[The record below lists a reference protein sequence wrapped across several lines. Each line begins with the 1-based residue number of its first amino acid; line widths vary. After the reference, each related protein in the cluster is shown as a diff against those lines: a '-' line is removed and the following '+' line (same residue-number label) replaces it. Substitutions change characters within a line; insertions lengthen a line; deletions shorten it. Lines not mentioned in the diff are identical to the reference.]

1 MTHTMLT
8 KTEAELLTARAV
20 TTANALAHLLK
31 QLHDG
36 QAHKALGYS
45 TWSAYCAAHF
55 DESLRTIQ
63 RYIRQERV
71 CEAIAGSVNVSRF
84 TNGALEALLDDD
96 IDHMRQVAD
105 IAARSVTGDIGKDVV
120 KSVQAAITETVN
132 TGAVDINGEQYAVSD
147 ALVAGVRGTL
157 REDVL
162 KKRDYLIADIPAKYE
177 LYQLQGGF
185 VRMIMLTSPIDNNA
199 RLNLSSANGDIV
211 RISIWREHREQ
222 S

>member
-1 MTHTMLT
+1 MTHTPLT
-8 KTEAELLTARAV
+8 KSEAELLTAKAV
-20 TTANALAHLLK
+20 TTANALAYLLK

-36 QAHKALGYS
+36 QAHKALEYK
-45 TWSAYCAAHF
+45 TWTAYVEDNF
-55 DESLRTIQ
+55 SESLRTIQ

-71 CEAIAGSVNVSRF
+71 REALAGSVNVSRF
-84 TNGALEALLDDD
+84 TGGALEALVEDD

-105 IAARSVTGDIGKDVV
+105 IASRSVTGDIGKDVV

-132 TGAVDINGEQYAVSD
+132 TGAVDIGGEQYAVDD

-162 KKRDYLIADIPAKYE
+162 KGREYLAAKQPVIMCYGTRDFNNQEVIQIMIANAPGILDSIQFASAPLYL
-177 LYQLQGGF
+177 
-185 VRMIMLTSPIDNNA
+185 
-199 RLNLSSANGDIV
+199 
-211 RISIWREHREQ
+211 SIWRE

>member
-1 MTHTMLT
+1 MTHTPLT
-8 KTEAELLTARAV
+8 KTEARMLTAKAV
-20 TTANALAHLLK
+20 TIADALAYLLK

-36 QAHKALGYS
+36 QAHKALGYA

-71 CEAIAGSVNVSRF
+71 REALAGSVNVSRF
-84 TNGALEALLDDD
+84 TNGALETLAEPD

-105 IAARSVTGDIGKDVV
+105 IAARSATGDIGKDVI
-120 KSVQAAITETVN
+120 KSVQAAITEMMN
-132 TGAVDINGEQYAVSD
+132 TGAVDIDGEQYAVGD
-147 ALVAGVRGTL
+147 ALVGSVRSVL

-162 KKRDYLIADIPAKYE
+162 SKREYIVANEPVMKVA
-177 LYQLQGGF
+177 GG
-185 VRMIMLTSPIDNNA
+185 
-199 RLNLSSANGDIV
+199 NGDNIV
-211 RISIWREHREQ
+211 TITINMDDATFKDRLAYNCLQPVFISIWREQ